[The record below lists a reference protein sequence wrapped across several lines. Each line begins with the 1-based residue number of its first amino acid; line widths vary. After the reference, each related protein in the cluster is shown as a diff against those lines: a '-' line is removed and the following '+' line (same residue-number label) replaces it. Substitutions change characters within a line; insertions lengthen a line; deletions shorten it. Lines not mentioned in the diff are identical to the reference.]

1 MSLARLKLIWS
12 LTKLRF
18 APQLALGLTD
28 QLAPIVAEP
37 AIQSYRLALLLHM
50 PALVFEDGE
59 TYNCTQRTSCALW
72 VKCSA
77 DLTLAGQ
84 DMHWVVA
91 PGTPDITIG
100 YGYPSADV
108 ALKGALEVK

>member
-59 TYNCTQRTSCALW
+59 TYNCPQPTICALC
-72 VKCSA
+72 VKCSE
-77 DLTLAGQ
+77 DLTFAGQ

-91 PGTPDITIG
+91 PGTLDIMIG
-100 YGYPSADV
+100 RPSADV
-108 ALKGALEVK
+108 SLKGALEIK